1 MSPDTIV
8 QRFEEVCKR
17 WDRRDALTFLRNGR
31 PETTLTYRQLD
42 SEINRC
48 ARLLIDR
55 GIGKGERVI
64 LLVEKCVFA
73 VVAHFALL
81 RIGAIAVPLNPG
93 FKRGELAYLIGDA
106 DPALMI
112 TTPDKTALVRTID
125 PRLPIL
131 AVDPRVAYQN
141 LALFGESRA
150 TAPDRR
156 IEAQDPGVIIYTSGT
171 TGNPKGAVLTHGNLL
186 HDAETIIAAWG
197 ISVSDVL
204 CHALPLFH
212 IHGLCFALHTCLL
225 SGAHV
230 RMLHQFDAKAVL
242 TELSAAAG
250 DASCTVFMGV
260 PTMYAKMMA
269 SLAREPRRF
278 EHLRLLTSGSAPLLV
293 SEFERIHKHF
303 GQKPVEREGMSET
316 GMNFSNPVAGERK
329 PGSIGLPLPGVK
341 VRVVDPQTGRDV
353 TSGKVGEL
361 WLQSPSITPG
371 YWRKPRESDAAFA
384 QGWFKSGDL
393 GYVDPDGYYYLTDRI
408 KHIIIT
414 GGENVSAKEVETVIN
429 QLEGVVESSVVG
441 IADAKWGEKVAAA
454 VVLQS
459 GVQLTAARIQDHCK
473 ENLHDWKCP
482 KAIAFVEAI
491 PRNTMGK
498 MLKEEVKALFAS
510 P

>member
-1 MSPDTIV
+1 MSPDTIAR
-8 QRFEEVCKR
+8 RFEVVCQR
-17 WDRRDALTFLRNGR
+17 SGRRNALTFLRNNR
-31 PETTLTYRQLD
+31 TETTLTYQQLD
-42 SEINRC
+42 HEINRC
-48 ARLLIDR
+48 AKMLIDR

-64 LLVEKCVFA
+64 LLVEKCLFA

-93 FKRGELAYLIGDA
+93 FKYGELTYLIGDA

-112 TTPDKTALVRTID
+112 TAPDKTALIRKID
-125 PRLPIL
+125 PRVPIL
-131 AVDPRVAYQN
+131 PVDPLVPYQD
-141 LALFGESRA
+141 LSLFGESRA
-150 TAPDRR
+150 TVPDRE
-156 IEAQDPGVIIYTSGT
+156 IEPQDPGLIIYTSGT

-186 HDAETIIAAWG
+186 HDAETIITAWR
-197 ISVSDVL
+197 ISASDVL

-242 TELSAAAG
+242 TELSAG
-250 DASCTVFMGV
+250 PFDSPCTVFMAV

-278 EHLRLLTSGSAPLLV
+278 DHLRLLTSGSAPLLV
-293 SEFERIHKHF
+293 SEFERIDRYF
-303 GQKPVEREGMSET
+303 GQKPVEREGMTET
-316 GMNFSNPVAGERK
+316 GMNFSNPIAGERK

-341 VRVVDPQTGRDV
+341 VRVVDSQTGQNV
-353 TSGKVGEL
+353 TNGKVGEL

-371 YWRKPRESDAAFA
+371 YWRKPRETEAAFA

-429 QLEGVVESSVVG
+429 QLEAVAESSVVG
-441 IADAKWGEKVAAA
+441 VPDDRWGEKVAAA
-454 VVLQS
+454 VVLKP
-459 GVQLTAARIQDHCK
+459 GLQLTAARIQDHCK
-473 ENLHDWKCP
+473 EHLHDWKCP
-482 KAIAFVEAI
+482 KAVVFVEAI

-510 P
+510 